1 VEILSFIMSI
11 IFVVVMGVITQ
22 KILENKG
29 YKLSVEWVLLVL
41 FLPPSAPLIALSMGP
56 NPEKFGKCPY
66 CRGIIELGATVCPH
80 CGRDITTPLPLTPRK
95 FVICPHCRGI
105 IEPGATV
112 CSYCGH
118 YMTTP
123 LPLTPGKF
131 GECPHCR
138 GIIKLSATVCP
149 HCGRYITTPLSL
161 TPQQQASQQTT
172 STSSDFSQQQ
182 TSPQQTPQQ
191 QASQQTTSTSPDVS
205 QQQTTQPKPQI
216 QITPTLGLKE
226 KKKK

>member
-1 VEILSFIMSI
+1 MEILSFIMSI

-105 IEPGATV
+105 I
-112 CSYCGH
+112 
-118 YMTTP
+118 
-123 LPLTPGKF
+123 
-131 GECPHCR
+131 
-138 GIIKLSATVCP
+138 KLSATVCP
-149 HCGRYITTPLSL
+149 HCGRYITTTLSL
-161 TPQQQASQQTT
+161 
-172 STSSDFSQQQ
+172 
-182 TSPQQTPQQ
+182 TPQQ

>member
-80 CGRDITTPLPLTPRK
+80 CGR
-95 FVICPHCRGI
+95 
-105 IEPGATV
+105 
-112 CSYCGH
+112 
-118 YMTTP
+118 
-123 LPLTPGKF
+123 
-131 GECPHCR
+131 
-138 GIIKLSATVCP
+138 
-149 HCGRYITTPLSL
+149 YITTPLSL

-172 STSSDFSQQQ
+172 STS
-182 TSPQQTPQQ
+182 
-191 QASQQTTSTSPDVS
+191 PDIS

-226 KKKK
+226 KKEINEFGHKTNIKKSQNKVS